1 MKKLI
6 INLKMTQMSNQRK
19 VKNKQSEFL
28 LNFLGAEY
36 FEQCLWFVQIIALK
50 LNGSSFNL
58 FEQHI
63 I

>member
-1 MKKLI
+1 
-6 INLKMTQMSNQRK
+6 MTQMSNQRK

-28 LNFLGAEY
+28 LNFWEAEY

-58 FEQHI
+58 FEQHLI
-63 I
+63 

>member
-1 MKKLI
+1 
-6 INLKMTQMSNQRK
+6 MTRMSNQRK

-58 FEQHI
+58 FEQHLI
-63 I
+63 